1 MRAPTIHVG
10 SAVGLS
16 YFARDDSAR
25 SGPAATTRCAK
36 ARLAV
41 VLRVA
46 LAHWCPMTVTSAA
59 RALAVTLKQASARR
73 ARSECSLSAKAGQG
87 SRFWDAPS
95 IGGLAKVPPV
105 PTFANKSQIAWPR
118 TLRNRCLTAN
128 EIRMAVHQPLHRVL
142 AKTGDQPVH
151 FVGFTR

>member
-1 MRAPTIHVG
+1 MA
-10 SAVGLS
+10 SAAGLS
-16 YFARDDSAR
+16 CFARDNTERFGRAV
-25 SGPAATTRCAK
+25 TTRCAK

-73 ARSECSLSAKAGQG
+73 ARSECSLSEKAGQG
-87 SRFWDAPS
+87 SRFWDARS

-128 EIRMAVHQPLHRVL
+128 EIRMTVHQPLHHVL
-142 AKTGDQPVH
+142 EKPGGEPVH